1 MTPHPLPAAAV
12 PGQARRRDD
21 GEGGTGE
28 APLQE
33 QCRREADDRIVSEKT
48 RRIRTT
54 RRTGAG
60 KIGTMLQATDKVGN
74 RQGKTRNGQS
84 LP

>member
-1 MTPHPLPAAAV
+1 MTPHPLSVAV
-12 PGQARRRDD
+12 VPEWTERRDD

-54 RRTGAG
+54 GRIGVG
-60 KIGTMLQATDKVGN
+60 KTGTMLQAT
-74 RQGKTRNGQS
+74 GKTKNR
-84 LP
+84 

>member
-1 MTPHPLPAAAV
+1 MRGEGGAGPHTETPHPLPAAAV

-33 QCRREADDRIVSEKT
+33 QCRREADNRIVSEKT

-54 RRTGAG
+54 ERTGAG
-60 KIGTMLQATDKVGN
+60 KTGTML
-74 RQGKTRNGQS
+74 
-84 LP
+84 

>member
-12 PGQARRRDD
+12 PGQAGRRDD
-21 GEGGTGE
+21 GEGGMGE
-28 APLQE
+28 DATIGTVQAE
-33 QCRREADDRIVSEKT
+33 MDDRIISEKT
-48 RRIRTT
+48 CRIRTT
-54 RRTGAG
+54 GRIGMG
-60 KIGTMLQATDKVGN
+60 KTGTMLQASDKVGN

>member
-1 MTPHPLPAAAV
+1 MMPRPLPATAV
-12 PGQARRRDD
+12 PGRAERRDD
-21 GEGGTGE
+21 GEGGMGE
-28 APLQE
+28 VPLQE

-54 RRTGAG
+54 GRTNTG
-60 KIGTMLQATDKVGN
+60 KTGTMLQAIGKARN